1 MPHVRDTKLSYLAS
15 KTLLR
20 LQVYLYT
27 PEIKKLPRIDLR
39 SSESGLG
46 EVYALRPEMFTV
58 WMSFETIEF
67 IRIIV

>member
-1 MPHVRDTKLSYLAS
+1 MPHVRDTKPPYIAS

-27 PEIKKLPRIDLR
+27 LKRKKPLRIDLR

-46 EVYALRPEMFTV
+46 EVYALSPGMFTV
-58 WMSFETIEF
+58 WMSFDTIETN
-67 IRIIV
+67 RIIV